1 MAANEVPVMVKMK
14 QLNTARGR
22 KGAWHMKNTTKWD
35 RHDNI
40 AREKEAVARAQFIR
54 DFIFT
59 DTITIED
66 TTRMYCN
73 GLVRE
78 FPGSYTFEL
87 AQAVDPVLG
96 ICAYGRMMA

>member
-1 MAANEVPVMVKMK
+1 MAANEVPVMVKMR

-22 KGAWHMKNTTKWD
+22 KGAWHMKNTAKWD
-35 RHDNI
+35 RADNI
-40 AREKEAVARAQFIR
+40 AREKEASARAQFIQ

-59 DTITIED
+59 DTIVVED
-66 TTRMYCN
+66 TTSMYCN

-87 AQAVDPVLG
+87 AQAIDPVFG
-96 ICAYGRMMA
+96 IRAHGRLMA